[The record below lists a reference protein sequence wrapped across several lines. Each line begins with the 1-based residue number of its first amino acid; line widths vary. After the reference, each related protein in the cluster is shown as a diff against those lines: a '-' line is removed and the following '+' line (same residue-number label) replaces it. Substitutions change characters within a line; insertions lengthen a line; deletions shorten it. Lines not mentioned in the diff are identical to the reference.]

1 MIQITYGKLLRFLGN
16 ILGILL
22 GQLHQRMRGKY
33 TNKPGGEPVLS
44 SQEETRVVERITAAA
59 AAAGFPL
66 ILFDMRL
73 IVKGYLDRLGRK

>member
-1 MIQITYGKLLRFLGN
+1 
-16 ILGILL
+16 
-22 GQLHQRMRGKY
+22 MRRKY

-59 AAAGFPL
+59 GFIL
-66 ILFDMRL
+66 ILFDVRL